1 MHTEANVVIN
11 TLCFD
16 LVNILLT
23 CINLIAL
30 RPNLSQSEAITC
42 LKQMA
47 GCIEVNSPQKSLIV
61 LDLPGGHE
69 YKAATMNDPR
79 VAEK

>member
-30 RPNLSQSEAITC
+30 RPNLSQSEAIIC

-47 GCIEVNSPQKSLIV
+47 GCIEVNAPPKTIV
-61 LDLPGGHE
+61 SSGPPWG
-69 YKAATMNDPR
+69 T
-79 VAEK
+79 